1 MRRAAA
7 TDTAAT
13 AAERAAATAAIEP
26 AAQARQEHHF
36 ARRAIARA
44 SN

>member
-1 MRRAAA
+1 MRRAAD
-7 TDTAAT
+7 TDTADTDT
-13 AAERAAATAAIEP
+13 ADTAAIEP